1 MSARVAMRRQ
11 IRTIKRALKRLWE
24 KYERWKSEDRKAQ
37 RALIRK
43 LRTLQRSLWNKGLKK

>member
-1 MSARVAMRRQ
+1 MSKRVAMRRQ
-11 IRTIKRALKRLWE
+11 IRTIKRTLKRLWE
-24 KYERWKSEDRKAQ
+24 MYARWKSEDRKAQ